1 MKEKEYY
8 EQIIKVIKEIRK
20 DIEELNNKLDERR
33 KENE

>member
-8 EQIIKVIKEIRK
+8 ERIIKVIKEIRK